1 MRRSGS
7 QFLSGDQGFGAGPGI
22 LRLVEEIEAGGNQA
36 EAGREKLDIRE
47 GITREPGRKWWRTPS
62 DIMGALAGSQRQDP
76 GRQSL

>member
-1 MRRSGS
+1 M
-7 QFLSGDQGFGAGPGI
+7 SGDQGFGAGPGI

-36 EAGREKLDIRE
+36 EAGGEAGGEKLDIRE
-47 GITREPGRKWWRTPS
+47 GIAREPGRKWWRTPS